1 MKNIKNKSAH
11 FIYYGVDKDTG
22 IIKHISEVPRG
33 AKCNCKCARC
43 GEAFEA
49 KKGTERRHHFAHVSN
64 YECEYAA
71 EVAVYCGFFDALRQL
86 KKIQLPDIKNEERKP
101 VDFKEEDITFIKRE
115 EEKGYPPSLFLTI
128 QGRKMRI
135 VLDFGHYY
143 KEAGKEI
150 LTEEA
155 KAGGYSLL
163 MYHLPGINQ
172 DCFSPEQIKEIIKN
186 GSQADWVFNLRK
198 EEKEKEHREKQR
210 KEAEEREAASTATKE
225 ELDAARQEVI
235 LRFDPNA
242 QTATIDKYGRRW
254 IQCVMCGKIKEEN
267 KIVTY
272 GGPTHGKNRGV
283 CRDCSKNGI

>member
-1 MKNIKNKSAH
+1 
-11 FIYYGVDKDTG
+11 
-22 IIKHISEVPRG
+22 
-33 AKCNCKCARC
+33 
-43 GEAFEA
+43 
-49 KKGTERRHHFAHVSN
+49 
-64 YECEYAA
+64 
-71 EVAVYCGFFDALRQL
+71 
-86 KKIQLPDIKNEERKP
+86 
-101 VDFKEEDITFIKRE
+101 
-115 EEKGYPPSLFLTI
+115 
-128 QGRKMRI
+128 MRI
-135 VLDFGHYY
+135 VLDFDHYY
-143 KEAGKEI
+143 KEADKEI

-163 MYHLPGINQ
+163 MYRLPGINQ
-172 DCFSPEQIKEIIKN
+172 DRFSPEQIKEIIKN

-283 CRDCSKNGI
+283 CRDCSKSEI